1 MDLLDTIRSHVLALP
16 DLAKFA
22 VIIAVIVGVPR
33 LAARIGVPPMV
44 GLLLFGVA
52 LGPHVLGFFGEHR
65 PIADFFAE
73 LGKLLLMFSA
83 GLEIDIALFRRAQTR
98 AITFGLVTT
107 TVPLLFG
114 TLLGLGFGYALIPAI
129 VVGSLLASHT
139 LLGVPIVRRLGVM
152 RREPIIVAIG
162 ATVLSDTLSL
172 IVFAICVSTYTT
184 GFSPEGLATQLIEI
198 AIFVPLILVG
208 LSRVGAYA
216 LSKMGSDEEGHF
228 LLMLVIMAVAGA
240 LADLINLPGIVG
252 AFLAGLAV
260 NGAVQDNPARAKLDF
275 FGKALFI
282 PSFFIVT
289 GLLIDPVAF
298 AGSIVEHFPLALG
311 IIVALLA
318 GKWVAAA
325 GVGRAFG
332 YSPAARSTIWALTLP
347 QVAATLAAALV
358 AYDTHNTAGQRM
370 LDGTMLNAVLV
381 LMLATS
387 ILGPVLTERFA
398 PRMRDEAE
406 MPQKVSQN
414 HNGGR

>member
-1 MDLLDTIRSHVLALP
+1 MGLIDAVRSHVLALP

-22 VIIAVIVGVPR
+22 VIIAAIVGVPR
-33 LAARIGVPPMV
+33 LAARIGLPPMV
-44 GLLLFGVA
+44 GLLLFGVI

-73 LGKLLLMFSA
+73 LGILLLMFSA

-98 AITFGLVTT
+98 SIIFGLFTT
-107 TVPLLFG
+107 AVPLLFG

-139 LLGVPIVRRLGVM
+139 LLSVPIVQRLGVI
-152 RREPIIVAIG
+152 RLEPIVVTIG
-162 ATVLSDTLSL
+162 ATVFSDTLSL
-172 IVFAICVSTYTT
+172 IVFAVCVSTYAT
-184 GFSPEGLATQLIEI
+184 GFSPQGLAIQLIEI
-198 AIFVPLILVG
+198 AVFVPLILIG
-208 LSRVGAYA
+208 LSRAGAWA
-216 LSKMGSDEEGHF
+216 LSKMGSDEEAHF
-228 LLMLVIMAVAGA
+228 LLMLGVMAVAGA
-240 LADLINLPGIVG
+240 IADLINLPGIVG

-260 NGAVQDNPARAKLDF
+260 NGAVHDDPARAKLDF

-282 PSFFIVT
+282 PGFFIVT

-298 AGSIVEHFPLALG
+298 AGSVVEHFPLALG

-325 GVGRAFG
+325 GVGRGFG
-332 YSPAARSTIWALTLP
+332 YSPAARSTVWALTLP

-358 AYDTHNTAGQRM
+358 AYDTHNAAGQRM

-398 PRMRDEAE
+398 PRMLDERE
-406 MPQKVSQN
+406 IST
-414 HNGGR
+414 

>member
-1 MDLLDTIRSHVLALP
+1 
-16 DLAKFA
+16 
-22 VIIAVIVGVPR
+22 
-33 LAARIGVPPMV
+33 
-44 GLLLFGVA
+44 
-52 LGPHVLGFFGEHR
+52 
-65 PIADFFAE
+65 
-73 LGKLLLMFSA
+73 
-83 GLEIDIALFRRAQTR
+83 
-98 AITFGLVTT
+98 
-107 TVPLLFG
+107 
-114 TLLGLGFGYALIPAI
+114 
-129 VVGSLLASHT
+129 
-139 LLGVPIVRRLGVM
+139 
-152 RREPIIVAIG
+152 
-162 ATVLSDTLSL
+162 L
-172 IVFAICVSTYTT
+172 IVFAVCVSTYAT
-184 GFSPEGLATQLIEI
+184 GFSPQGLAIQLIEI
-198 AIFVPLILVG
+198 AVFVPLILIG
-208 LSRVGAYA
+208 LSRAGAWA
-216 LSKMGSDEEGHF
+216 LSKMGSDEEAHF
-228 LLMLVIMAVAGA
+228 LLMLGVMAVAGA

-260 NGAVQDNPARAKLDF
+260 NGAVQDNPARAKLEF

-298 AGSIVEHFPLALG
+298 AGSVVEHFPLALG

-325 GVGRAFG
+325 GAGRAFG

-398 PRMRDEAE
+398 PRMIDEPL
-406 MPQKVSQN
+406 MP
-414 HNGGR
+414 RRAR